1 MGLVGMGSE
10 RIKDNLGEPD
20 IDLNGFQLWVHARQ
34 FPNEWDYWD
43 GNWLNA
49 TAHCGTH
56 DANVWTSGSIIHVPD
71 LLRWLSALEIMNQT
85 LSGEADLVSL
95 EPELSVALKMGSLGQ
110 IQMTV
115 EITPDHMSQQH
126 SFKFELDQSYLENL
140 IASLRSLLAKYP
152 VRGKPDV

>member
-1 MGLVGMGSE
+1 MDSE
-10 RIKDNLGEPD
+10 RSKDSLGDPD
-20 IDLNGFQLWVHARQ
+20 INLNGFQLWVHARQ
-34 FPNEWDYWD
+34 FPNEQDYWD

-71 LLRWLSALEIMNQT
+71 LVRWLSALEIMNQT

-115 EITPDHMSQQH
+115 GI
-126 SFKFELDQSYLENL
+126 
-140 IASLRSLLAKYP
+140 
-152 VRGKPDV
+152 

>member
-1 MGLVGMGSE
+1 MDSE
-10 RIKDNLGEPD
+10 RSKDSLGDPD
-20 IDLNGFQLWVHARQ
+20 INLNGFQLWVHARQ
-34 FPNEWDYWD
+34 FPNERDYWD

-71 LLRWLSALEIMNQT
+71 LVRWLSALEIMNQT

-115 EITPDHMSQQH
+115 EITPDQMSQQH

-152 VRGKPDV
+152 VKGKPDV

>member
-1 MGLVGMGSE
+1 MDSE
-10 RIKDNLGEPD
+10 RSKDSLGDPD
-20 IDLNGFQLWVHARQ
+20 INLNGFQLWVHARQ
-34 FPNEWDYWD
+34 FPNEQDYWD

-71 LLRWLSALEIMNQT
+71 LVRWLSALEIMNQT

-115 EITPDHMSQQH
+115 GITPDQMSQQH

-140 IASLRSLLAKYP
+140 IAGLRSLLAKYP